1 MSSIYL
7 INILGKDQPG
17 QIAALI
23 NTLSQYKTNILDIS
37 QAVIHERATV
47 ALLIEIPEEDIS
59 PSVLKDIL
67 YQSHNLGLSCQFTYI
82 SPEQYEGWVQA
93 QRKKRYII
101 TLLGRVV
108 TAEHISQLT
117 RLVYEN
123 GLNIHYINRLSA
135 RKSTCQNHEDSSVT
149 CIEMEIRGS
158 THDFKT
164 LRAQFLSISQ
174 EFEVDIGLQED
185 TPYRRHRRLIAFDM
199 DSTLIQT
206 EVIDE
211 LAATAGVGREVAEI
225 TRSAMRGEIDFK
237 ESLKRRVA
245 LLEGIDIS
253 VLKRIASELPLTEGA
268 ERLVRNLKVLGYKV
282 AIISGGFTFFGQ
294 YLQDRLGIDVLYA
307 NELDIQQGKITGY
320 IRGEIIDGQKK
331 ADLLTHIAVKEGIS
345 LEQVIAVGD
354 GANDL
359 PMLNL
364 AGLGIAF
371 HAKPIVMQG
380 AKQAIS
386 NVGLDAILYF
396 IGLRDRDAAI

>member
-1 MSSIYL
+1 MSSIYQ
-7 INILGKDQPG
+7 INILGNDQPG
-17 QIAALI
+17 QIAVLTR
-23 NTLSQYKTNILDIS
+23 TLSQYQVNILDIS
-37 QAVIHERATV
+37 QAVIHKRASV
-47 ALLIEIPEEDIS
+47 ALLIEIREDPVAS
-59 PSVLKDIL
+59 SVLKDIL
-67 YQSHNLGLSCQFTYI
+67 FETHNLGLSCQFTSI

-101 TLLGRVV
+101 TLLGRNV
-108 TAEHISQLT
+108 TAEHIAHLT
-117 RLVYEN
+117 RLVAEN

-135 RKSTCQNHEDSSVT
+135 RKSTYHTQGDRSVT
-149 CIEMEIRGS
+149 CIEMEIRGDP
-158 THDFKT
+158 HDFKS
-164 LRAQFLSISQ
+164 LRSQFLSISQ

-211 LAATAGVGREVAEI
+211 LASAGGVGHEVAQI
-225 TRSAMRGEIDFK
+225 TESAMRGEIDFK
-237 ESLKRRVA
+237 QSLERRVA
-245 LLEGIDIS
+245 LLAGIDRS
-253 VLKRIASELPLTEGA
+253 VLERIASDLPLTEGA
-268 ERLVRNLKVLGYKV
+268 ERLIQNLKVLGYKV
-282 AIISGGFTFFGQ
+282 AIISGGFTFFGK
-294 YLQDRLGIDVLYA
+294 YLQDRLNIDVLYA
-307 NELDIQQGKITGY
+307 NELDIEKNVVTGT
-320 IRGEIIDGQKK
+320 IRGDIIDGQKK
-331 ADLLTHIAVKEGIS
+331 AELLNELAMQENIS

-371 HAKPIVMQG
+371 HAKPIVRLG

-396 IGLRDRDAAI
+396 IGLRDRDAAT